1 MLPAPPNFSLS
12 FATKVQGLKAI
23 NQSLEIQSLEIASTF
38 LTMEPGVW
46 ICIGTKY
53 HSVNGPDET
62 ILQSEKGINTGM
74 MLTHHILVPNSPN
87 NKSDELSPDIRS

>member
-1 MLPAPPNFSLS
+1 MLPAPPNFNLS

-23 NQSLEIQSLEIASTF
+23 NQSLVIASTF

-87 NKSDELSPDIRS
+87 NKSDELSPHIRSE